1 MRFDDED
8 WRVTKN
14 MTVPTREVDLQ
25 HVEFWKDDRVL
36 SEFHHNNYGRPWV
49 LGKYQ
54 FDYLLERG
62 LAPEDKVLDFGCG
75 AGRLAIH
82 LVRYLHSSCYFGI
95 DSNRKSAESFAYEM
109 FLHGLV
115 EKRPRFV
122 LDSSLSCGV
131 FGASFDW
138 IIDFYSMKHMD
149 EKKQYQAFESFS
161 KVLAPKGRVLV
172 VPQPRV
178 DSDRLGKL
186 GFHLSYTRIQECQAL
201 ALSKKSVNHWHE
213 YEYGE

>member
-8 WRVTKN
+8 WRVTKS
-14 MTVPTREVDLQ
+14 MTVPTREVDFQ
-25 HVEFWKDDRVL
+25 KVEFWKDDRVL

-62 LAPEDKVLDFGCG
+62 LAPEHKVLDFGCG
-75 AGRLAIH
+75 AGRLAVH
-82 LVRYLHSSCYFGI
+82 LVRYLQPSCYFGM
-95 DSNRKSAESFAYEM
+95 DSNAKSAETFAYEM
-109 FLHGLV
+109 FVHGLL
-115 EKRPRFV
+115 EKKPRFV

-131 FGASFDW
+131 FGASFDR
-138 IIDFYSMKHMD
+138 IVDFYSMKHMD
-149 EKKQYQAFESFS
+149 AERQYQAFEAFS

-178 DSDRLGKL
+178 ESGRLEEL
-186 GFHLSYTRIQECQAL
+186 GFRLAHTQIQECHAL
-201 ALSKKSVNHWHE
+201 ALSKNSVNHWHE
-213 YEYGE
+213 YEHGQ